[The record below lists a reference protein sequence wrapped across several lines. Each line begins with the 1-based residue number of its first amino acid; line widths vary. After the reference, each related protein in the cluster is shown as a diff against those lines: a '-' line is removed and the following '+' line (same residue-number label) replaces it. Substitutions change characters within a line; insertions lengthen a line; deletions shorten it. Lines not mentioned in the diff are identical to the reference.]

1 MLPTL
6 AAVLF
11 YLIAAAMLV
20 RDVARGSGGHAWKIP
35 ATLALLDH
43 AWLHVEAWHAG
54 GAPDMHFFAALSLV
68 ALGMAVLTTLL
79 GTRKRIEAI
88 GVVVFPL
95 AALFSA
101 CYSFYGHPR
110 PPEMTWQVQLHAWLA
125 LLAYATLAV
134 AALLATLLW
143 LQERAMRNREF
154 HGWMRALPPLTELE
168 SLLFRTLNVGFL
180 LLSAAILAGVL
191 FVGNL
196 FQQHLVHKT
205 VLSLVS
211 WVIFGVLLYGRRRWG
226 WRGARAVRWTLVAM
240 AILLLAFF
248 GSQFVLELVLKRPGT

>member
-1 MLPTL
+1 MLPTV

-11 YLIAAAMLV
+11 YLIAAALLV
-20 RDVARGSGGHAWKIP
+20 RGVARGADGRIWKIP
-35 ATLALLDH
+35 ATIALIAH
-43 AWLHVEAWHAG
+43 AWLHVEAWHSG

-68 ALGMAVLTTLL
+68 ALAMAALTTLL
-79 GTRKRIEAI
+79 GTRQRIDAI

-95 AALFSA
+95 AALFAA
-101 CYSFYGHPR
+101 CYSLYGHPQ
-110 PPEMTWQVQLHAWLA
+110 PPAMTWQVQLHAWLA

-134 AALLATLLW
+134 AALLAALLW

-168 SLLFRTLNVGFL
+168 SLLFRTLTVGFL

-205 VLSLVS
+205 VLSLLS
-211 WVIFGVLLYGRRRWG
+211 WLIFATLLFGRWRWG

-248 GSQFVLELVLKRPGT
+248 GSQFVLELILKRT

>member
-1 MLPTL
+1 MLPTVV
-6 AAVLF
+6 AVLF

-20 RDVARGSGGHAWKIP
+20 RDVARGVDGRAWILP

-43 AWLHVEAWHAG
+43 AWLHIEAWHHAG
-54 GAPDMHFFAALSLV
+54 VPDMHFFAALSLV
-68 ALGMAVLTTLL
+68 ALGMAAVTTLL
-79 GTRKRIEAI
+79 GARKQLDAI

-95 AALFSA
+95 AAFFTA
-101 CYSFYGHPR
+101 CYSIYGHAPQ
-110 PPEMTWQVQLHAWLA
+110 PAMTWQVQLHAWLA
-125 LLAYATLAV
+125 LFAYATLAV
-134 AALLATLLW
+134 AALLAIVLW

-168 SLLFRTLNVGFL
+168 SVLFRTLTVGFL
-180 LLSAAILAGVL
+180 LLSAAILAGAL

-205 VLSLVS
+205 ILSLVS
-211 WVIFGVLLYGRRRWG
+211 WVIFGILLFGRWRWG

-248 GSQFVLELVLKRPGT
+248 GSQFVLELILKRS

>member
-6 AAVLF
+6 AAILF
-11 YLIAAAMLV
+11 YLIATAMLV
-20 RDVARGSGGHAWKIP
+20 RDVARGVDGRAWRLP
-35 ATLALLDH
+35 AALALLDH
-43 AWLHVEAWHAG
+43 AWLHIETWHAG

-68 ALGMAVLTTLL
+68 AVGMAALTTLL
-79 GTRKRIEAI
+79 GSRRRIEAI

-95 AALFSA
+95 AAIFAA
-101 CYSFYGHPR
+101 CYSLYGHPR
-110 PPEMTWQVQLHAWLA
+110 PPAMTWQVQLHAWLA
-125 LLAYATLAV
+125 LLAYATLAI
-134 AALLATLLW
+134 AALLAIVLW

-168 SLLFRTLNVGFL
+168 SLLFRTLNIGFL
-180 LLSAAILAGVL
+180 LLSAAILAGAL

-211 WVIFGVLLYGRRRWG
+211 WVIFGILLFGRWRWG
-226 WRGARAVRWTLVAM
+226 WRGARAIRWTLVAM

-248 GSQFVLELVLKRPGT
+248 GSQFVLELVLRRT

>member
-6 AAVLF
+6 AAILF
-11 YLIAAAMLV
+11 YLIAATLLV
-20 RDVARGSGGHAWKIP
+20 RDVARGTDSNGWKIP

-43 AWLHVEAWHAG
+43 AWLHVEAWHRTG
-54 GAPDMHFFAALSLV
+54 VPDMHFFAALSLV
-68 ALGMAVLTTLL
+68 ALVMAAVTTLL
-79 GTRKRIEAI
+79 GMRKRLDAI

-95 AALFSA
+95 AALFAA
-101 CYSFYGHPR
+101 CYSLYGHAPQ
-110 PPEMTWQVQLHAWLA
+110 PEMTWQVQLHAWLA
-125 LLAYATLAV
+125 LFAYATLAV
-134 AALLATLLW
+134 AALLAIVLW

-168 SLLFRTLNVGFL
+168 SALFRTLTVGFL
-180 LLSAAILAGVL
+180 LLSAAILAGAL

-211 WVIFGVLLYGRRRWG
+211 WVIFGVLLFGRWRWG

-240 AILLLAFF
+240 ATLLLAFF
-248 GSQFVLELVLKRPGT
+248 GSQFVLELVLRRA

>member
-1 MLPTL
+1 MLPSFVAIL
-6 AAVLF
+6 L
-11 YLIAAAMLV
+11 YLVAAALLV
-20 RDVARGSGGHAWKIP
+20 RGVARGEDGRVWRIP
-35 ATLALLDH
+35 AVLAVLDH
-43 AWLHVEAWHAG
+43 AWLHIEAWHTG

-68 ALGMAVLTTLL
+68 SLGMAALTTFL
-79 GTRKRIEAI
+79 GSRQRVDAL

-95 AALFSA
+95 AALFAA
-101 CYSFYGHPR
+101 CYAFYGHPV
-110 PPEMTWQVQLHAWLA
+110 PPTMTWQVQLHAWLA

-134 AALLATLLW
+134 AALLAAVLW

-154 HGWMRALPPLTELE
+154 HGWMRALPPLTVLE
-168 SLLFRTLNVGFL
+168 SLLFRTLTVGFL
-180 LLSAAILAGVL
+180 LLTAAILAGAL

-211 WVIFGVLLYGRRRWG
+211 WLIFGILLFGRWRWG

-248 GSQFVLELVLKRPGT
+248 GSQFVLELVLRRT